1 MRGRRGGDCWA
12 FLTQIHL
19 SIHQSPID
27 PPNPSLAPSDPA
39 MSSSQ
44 AAAAA
49 GRRYYCHQCDRT
61 VSIAPPASPDADVF
75 CPLCAGGFVEEL
87 LDASPAPAPAPPSFD
102 LRHPSDLSA
111 FFGPPSPGPLPSG
124 LFDASNFI
132 HDHFG
137 GLLSGGATIQIVLEG
152 GGGGA
157 APALVPGLSL
167 ADYFMGPSG
176 LEQLIQQ
183 LAENDP
189 NRYGTPPAAKS
200 AVAALPDV
208 AVSAEMMQADG
219 GAQCAV
225 CMDDFQLGAAAKQL
239 PCKHVFHKDCILP
252 WLDLHSSC
260 PVCRFE
266 LPTDDTDY
274 SSHQH
279 AAPAPAPAPA
289 PAASSPTPRGV
300 AERRF
305 RISLPWPLRAA
316 LGAAQAESSNPPTN
330 DGGSSDAGGGPH
342 SQSGYDDLD

>member
-1 MRGRRGGDCWA
+1 
-12 FLTQIHL
+12 
-19 SIHQSPID
+19 
-27 PPNPSLAPSDPA
+27 
-39 MSSSQ
+39 MSSSSSSP
-44 AAAAA
+44 AAQ
-49 GRRYYCHQCDRT
+49 RYYCHQCDRA

-75 CPLCAGGFVEEL
+75 CPRCAGGFVEL
-87 LDASPAPAPAPPSFD
+87 LPPEATPAPAAFSPSFD

-111 FFGPPSPGPLPSG
+111 FFGPPSPDPLGPG
-124 LFDASNFI
+124 LFDPSNFL

-152 GGGGA
+152 GG
-157 APALVPGLSL
+157 APALAPGVSL

-189 NRYGTPPAAKS
+189 NRYGTPPAAKA

-208 AVSAEMMQADG
+208 AVSADMMQADG

-225 CMDDFQLGAAAKQL
+225 CMDDFHLGAAAKQL

-266 LPTDDTDY
+266 LPTDDPDY
-274 SSHQH
+274 HHNHQ
-279 AAPAPAPAPA
+279 PAPAPA
-289 PAASSPTPRGV
+289 PAATASSPRV
-300 AERRF
+300 VERRF

-316 LGAAQAESSNPPTN
+316 FGAAQADTSNPTN
-330 DGGSSDAGGGPH
+330 DDVPSSDGNNNDHDASGGGPH
-342 SQSGYDDLD
+342 TQTGYDDLD

>member
-1 MRGRRGGDCWA
+1 
-12 FLTQIHL
+12 
-19 SIHQSPID
+19 
-27 PPNPSLAPSDPA
+27 
-39 MSSSQ
+39 MSSSSSSP
-44 AAAAA
+44 AAQ
-49 GRRYYCHQCDRT
+49 RYYCHQCDRT

-75 CPLCAGGFVEEL
+75 CPRCAGGFVEL
-87 LDASPAPAPAPPSFD
+87 LPPEAAPFFAPPPSFD
-102 LRHPSDLSA
+102 LRHPRDLSA
-111 FFGPPSPGPLPSG
+111 FFGPPSPDSLGPG
-124 LFDASNFI
+124 LFDPSNFL

-152 GGGGA
+152 GG
-157 APALVPGLSL
+157 APALGPGVSL

-189 NRYGTPPAAKS
+189 NRYGTPPAAKD

-208 AVSAEMMQADG
+208 AVSADMMQADG

-266 LPTDDTDY
+266 LPTDDPDY
-274 SSHQH
+274 HHNHQ
-279 AAPAPAPAPA
+279 PAPAPAPA
-289 PAASSPTPRGV
+289 PATASSSPRV
-300 AERRF
+300 VERRF

-316 LGAAQAESSNPPTN
+316 FGAAQAESSNPTN
-330 DGGSSDAGGGPH
+330 DDVPDHDASGGGP
-342 SQSGYDDLD
+342 QTQTGYDDLD

>member
-1 MRGRRGGDCWA
+1 
-12 FLTQIHL
+12 
-19 SIHQSPID
+19 
-27 PPNPSLAPSDPA
+27 

-49 GRRYYCHQCDRT
+49 RRYYCHQCDRT
-61 VSIAPPASPDADVF
+61 VSIAPPASLDADVF
-75 CPLCAGGFVEEL
+75 CPRCAGGFVEEL
-87 LDASPAPAPAPPSFD
+87 LDDTPAPAPAPPSFD

-111 FFGPPSPGPLPSG
+111 FFGPPSPGPLPPG
-124 LFDASNFI
+124 FFDASNFI

-137 GLLSGGATIQIVLEG
+137 GLLSDGATIQIVLEG
-152 GGGGA
+152 GGAG
-157 APALVPGLSL
+157 PALVPGLSL

-200 AVAALPDV
+200 AVSALPDV
-208 AVSAEMMQADG
+208 AVSADMMQADG

-239 PCKHVFHKDCILP
+239 PCNHVFHKDCILP
-252 WLDLHSSC
+252 WLELHSSC

-266 LPTDDTDY
+266 LPTDDPDY
-274 SSHQH
+274 NHHHHQQQH
-279 AAPAPAPAPA
+279 ASPA
-289 PAASSPTPRGV
+289 PAASSPRV

-305 RISLPWPLRAA
+305 RISLPWPLRAN
-316 LGAAQAESSNPPTN
+316 LGASQAESSNPIN
-330 DGGSSDAGGGPH
+330 DGANNNRSDTGGGPQ